1 MLQKHYDFFSIFL
14 DSVDRDLFESG
25 QCFFIRSKLD
35 FISNFL
41 VFTVLKAP
49 LPVCVRNIFL
59 VRKVLD
65 FRKILNEIGWVYKV
79 RDLSKLSSTCINP
92 LPFSINERI
101 VP

>member
-1 MLQKHYDFFSIFL
+1 MLQKPYDFFSIFL

-49 LPVCVRNIFL
+49 LPVVAAWNHEIKNIA
-59 VRKVLD
+59 
-65 FRKILNEIGWVYKV
+65 
-79 RDLSKLSSTCINP
+79 KL
-92 LPFSINERI
+92 
-101 VP
+101 